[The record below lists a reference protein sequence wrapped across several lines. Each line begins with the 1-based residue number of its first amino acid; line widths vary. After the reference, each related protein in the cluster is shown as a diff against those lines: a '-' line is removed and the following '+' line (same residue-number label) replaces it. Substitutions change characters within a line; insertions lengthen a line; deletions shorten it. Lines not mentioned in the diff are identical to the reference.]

1 MRLQP
6 RYRLRR
12 RVHVA
17 VAVTAAL
24 AAPAIA
30 FGQAAQ
36 RPTQQDPVGTL
47 NLRPGAPDAR
57 PGAADPGAPARPQ
70 AVPRGY
76 ALVVGVGEYRNLEA
90 SQQLPF
96 AESDAREMFRVL
108 ISQEGGA
115 FPAENVRVLTGEE
128 ASLANVRQ
136 ALEEWLP
143 SVAAPD
149 DRVVVYFVGHGFV
162 KDRRG
167 YLAPW
172 DVDPD
177 RLEET
182 AYPMAALGDVMS
194 NRIRARWKALFT
206 DACHSGK
213 INAAETTNEA
223 FDQQL
228 SSLPQDFLNFSAARE
243 REEAHYDAG
252 LATGFGVF
260 TYYLTRALLGAADEA
275 PCDRLVT
282 ANELIEYVR
291 TSVRR
296 WAGEVRRAGR
306 ADVYQTPSDRGDF
319 DGNMLLGV
327 RPPGVDAACSD
338 PVTTTRQG
346 SAVVEVNLNDVAV
359 FVDGELRG
367 TADNREPLRI
377 EGLPFG
383 LHEFMGVR
391 RGYEPDIKEIMIR
404 PGERVTVTLRIRY
417 PRREDEAARD
427 LVEQGERLLFTRRST
442 VNPLNILPVARSQ
455 SRGDLQDA
463 RDLFAAALE
472 VDPEHS
478 RAASHLG
485 HVQHLLGDYRESLDA
500 YRSALRVDPTDVDA
514 RIQLAGVLLESGDPD
529 AAIREL
535 TDAARLEEPTDK
547 LYATLA
553 RAYWDKG
560 AWAEAIA
567 EGRRAIALN
576 ESNEQAQLWK
586 ADALR
591 RQLAEDDEMLPVL
604 RQSLYR
610 EARDGYRTF
619 LDLTNFESSLGERL
633 AFHFIGF
640 GIGRRRHAD
649 REDVF
654 REYRKEGYLGLCL
667 TEQKLYNPLRAR
679 GYCERAIS
687 YREDSA
693 IAHFVLGNLN
703 RDLANRLLDAWPD
716 LDRGRT
722 CEYLTAAAR
731 SYSRMIDI
739 NPDLAW
745 SDNARF
751 YLEQI
756 TGIAPQLGCPGAE

>member
-1 MRLQP
+1 MRCP
-6 RYRLRR
+6 SEMKSAARRLCA
-12 RVHVA
+12 VVAAGLA
-17 VAVTAAL
+17 VAATPSIGAGRAARN
-24 AAPAIA
+24 
-30 FGQAAQ
+30 Q
-36 RPTQQDPVGTL
+36 TQQNQVGARDLTL
-47 NLRPGAPDAR
+47 DLGAGDEGSVLA
-57 PGAADPGAPARPQ
+57 Q
-70 AVPRGY
+70 TVPRGY
-76 ALVVGVGEYRNLEA
+76 ALVIGVGDYLNLDE

-115 FPAENVRVLTGEE
+115 FPPENVRVLTGEQ
-128 ASLANVRQ
+128 ASLAHIRQ

-162 KDRRG
+162 KDGRG

-172 DVDPD
+172 DVDPS
-177 RLEET
+177 RLGET
-182 AYPMAALGDVMS
+182 AYPMAALGDVMA
-194 NRIRARWKALFT
+194 NRIQARWKVLFT

-223 FDQQL
+223 LDQQL
-228 SSLPQDFLNFSAARE
+228 NSLPQNFLNFSAARE
-243 REEAHYDAG
+243 RQQAYYDTG

-260 TYYLTRALLGAADEA
+260 TYYLTRALLGDADDD
-275 PCDRLVT
+275 PCDGLVT
-282 ANELIEYVR
+282 ANEVIEWVR
-291 TSVRR
+291 TSVLG
-296 WAGEVRRAGR
+296 WAREARSAGQEG
-306 ADVYQTPSDRGDF
+306 VFQTPSDRGDF

-327 RPPGVDAACSD
+327 RPIGVDSECSD
-338 PVTTTRQG
+338 PVRRSRQG
-346 SAVVEVNLNDVAV
+346 SAVVEVNLDDVAV

-367 TADNREPLRI
+367 SADDGEPLRI
-377 EGLPFG
+377 DGLPFG

-404 PGERVTVTLRIRY
+404 PGQQVTVTLRIRY
-417 PRREDEAARD
+417 QRREDEAARD

-442 VNPLNILPVARSQ
+442 VNPLNVLPVARSQ
-455 SRGDLQDA
+455 SRRDLERA
-463 RDLFAAALE
+463 RDLFMAALE
-472 VDPEHS
+472 EDPEYA
-478 RAASHLG
+478 RAAYHLG
-485 HVQHLLGDYRESLDA
+485 HVQQLLGDYRESLDA
-500 YRSALRVDPTDVDA
+500 YRSALRIDPTDVEA
-514 RIQLAGVLLESGDPD
+514 RVQLAGVLLEFGDAD

-535 TDAARLEEPTDK
+535 TDAARLAEPTDE
-547 LYATLA
+547 LYARLA

-560 AWAEAIA
+560 AWEQAVEEA
-567 EGRRAIALN
+567 RRAIALN
-576 ESNEQAQLWK
+576 ASNDQAHLWK

-591 RQLAEDDEMLPVL
+591 QQLAEDDGMSPVV

-610 EARDGYRTF
+610 EARDDYRTF
-619 LDLTNFESSLGERL
+619 LNLTNFESSLGERL

-654 REYRKEGYLGLCL
+654 REFRKEGYLGLCL
-667 TEQKLYNPLRAR
+667 TEHKLYNPLRAR
-679 GYCERAIS
+679 EYCERAIR

-693 IAHFVLGNLN
+693 IAHFVLGNIN
-703 RDLANRLLDAWPD
+703 RDLYNLY
-716 LDRGRT
+716 RT
-722 CEYLTAAAR
+722 CDYLTAAAR

-739 NPDLAW
+739 NPDLAE

-756 TGIAPQLGCPGAE
+756 TGIAPRLGCPGAQ

>member
-1 MRLQP
+1 MRP
-6 RYRLRR
+6 RLRLR
-12 RVHVA
+12 HRLRGRVQIA
-17 VAVTAAL
+17 VAVMAAV

-30 FGQAAQ
+30 AGQAAQ

-47 NLRPGAPDAR
+47 NLRPGDPDAR
-57 PGAADPGAPARPQ
+57 PGAADPGAPALPQ

-115 FPAENVRVLTGEE
+115 FPAENVRVLTGEA

-162 KDRRG
+162 KDGRG

-177 RLEET
+177 RLAET

-194 NRIRARWKALFT
+194 NLPARWKALFT

-223 FDQQL
+223 FDEQL
-228 SSLPQDFLNFSAARE
+228 NGLPQDFLNFSAARE
-243 REEAHYDAG
+243 REQAYYDAG
-252 LATGFGVF
+252 LAAGFGVF
-260 TYYLTRALLGAADEA
+260 TYYLSRALLGDADEA
-275 PCDRLVT
+275 PCDGLVT

-291 TSVRR
+291 ASVRG

-306 ADVYQTPSDRGDF
+306 ANVFQTPSDRGDF
-319 DGNMLLGV
+319 DGRMLLGV
-327 RPPGVDAACSD
+327 RAPGADAACSD
-338 PVTTTRQG
+338 PVAPTRLG

-367 TADNREPLRI
+367 TVDSREPLRI

-383 LHEFMGVR
+383 PHEFMGVR
-391 RGYEPDIKEIMIR
+391 RGYEPDVKEIMIR
-404 PGERVTVTLRIRY
+404 PGERVTVTLNIRY

-442 VNPLNILPVARSQ
+442 VNPLNILPVTRSQ
-455 SRGDLQDA
+455 SRGDLEDA
-463 RDLFAAALE
+463 RDLFAAALA
-472 VDPEHS
+472 VDPGYGK
-478 RAASHLG
+478 AAYHLG
-485 HVQHLLGDYRESLDA
+485 HVQQLLNNYPESLDA
-500 YRSALRVDPTDVDA
+500 YRSAIRLDPTDVDA
-514 RIQLAGVLLESGDPD
+514 RVQLAGALLESGDPD

-535 TDAARLEEPTDK
+535 TDAARLGGPTDEIF
-547 LYATLA
+547 ARLA
-553 RAYWDKG
+553 RAYWDKQ
-560 AWAEAIA
+560 AWAEAVTEA
-567 EGRRAIALN
+567 RRAIALN
-576 ESNEQAQLWK
+576 DSHDQAHLWK

-591 RQLAEDDEMLPVL
+591 RQLAEDDEVLPVL

-610 EARDGYRTF
+610 EARDDYRRF
-619 LDLTNFESSLGERL
+619 LRLTNFESSLGERL

-654 REYRKEGYLGLCL
+654 QEYRKEGFLGLCL
-667 TEQKLYNPLRAR
+667 TEQKLSNPLRALD
-679 GYCERAIS
+679 YCERAIS
-687 YREDSA
+687 YREDSP
-693 IAHFVLGNLN
+693 IAHFVFGNLN
-703 RDLANRLLDAWPD
+703 RDLYNRYQ
-716 LDRGRT
+716 T
-722 CEYLTAAAR
+722 CDYLTAAAR

-739 NPDLAW
+739 NRDLAE

-756 TGIAPQLGCPGAE
+756 TAIAPRLGCAGAR